1 MIMKWNRLWIL
12 PLFLLLLAA
21 CGEEGGEEGE
31 GQDHPLVFTSLTAEH
46 DSVQLGK
53 TTKISALATGDQLS
67 YLWKASL
74 GDILGSGATVV
85 YTPTPC
91 SLGNVTITCTVKD
104 GHQKEQSKEIPLVV
118 Y

>member
-12 PLFLLLLAA
+12 PVFLLLLAA

-31 GQDHPLVFTSLTAEH
+31 GQDHPLVFTSLKAEN

-53 TTKISALATGDQLS
+53 TTKITALAIGDQLS

-74 GDILGSGATVV
+74 GDILGSGASVT

-91 SLGNVTITCTVKD
+91 SLGKVTVTCTVSD
-104 GHQKEQSKEIPLVV
+104 GHNKELSKEISLVV